1 MKTAISIPDE
11 VFDAAEALAEELG
24 MSRSELY
31 SRAVADYVATRR
43 GEDVTRK
50 LNEVYSTIEARLDS
64 ELEAL
69 QLASL
74 ADEDS

>member
-1 MKTAISIPDE
+1 MKTAISIPDD
-11 VFDAAEALAEELG
+11 VFEAAEGVAAELG
-24 MSRSELY
+24 MNRSELY
-31 SRAVADYVATRR
+31 THAVAEYVARRR

-50 LNEVYSTIEARLDS
+50 LNEVYSKFEARLDP

-74 ADEDS
+74 SGGDS

>member
-1 MKTAISIPDE
+1 M
-11 VFDAAEALAEELG
+11 FDAAEGLADELG

-31 SRAVADYVATRR
+31 ARAVAEYVARRR

-50 LNEVYSTIEARLDS
+50 LNEVYSKMEARLDPA
-64 ELEAL
+64 LDAL

-74 ADEDS
+74 AGEDS